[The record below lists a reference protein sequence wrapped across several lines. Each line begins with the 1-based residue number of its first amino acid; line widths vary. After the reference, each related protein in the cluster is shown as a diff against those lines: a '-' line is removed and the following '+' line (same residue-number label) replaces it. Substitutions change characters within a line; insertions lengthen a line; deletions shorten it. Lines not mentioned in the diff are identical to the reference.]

1 MDQRKDTYQGSL
13 CCRDSIQMRRTRQHL
28 ASSKRE
34 LQRAIAEF
42 PLRIASCAMELKR
55 MIDLVD
61 HGMPKDEKVEEAM
74 QFVED
79 QIRNCFRDTF
89 GRELPS

>member
-1 MDQRKDTYQGSL
+1 
-13 CCRDSIQMRRTRQHL
+13 
-28 ASSKRE
+28 
-34 LQRAIAEF
+34 
-42 PLRIASCAMELKR
+42 MELKR